1 MERGCYL
8 IWDCGCGNSNKY
20 IGGISQNKDNQEIED
35 EVFAMKKICR
45 YVSILF
51 VFMMILSLAACAKE
65 EQKGMYIKPSEFTEE
80 TREVLDLFDDEVQF
94 FDIVLDETVK
104 SETITVWVYRDGEWE
119 ESGKTTGPVDTLE
132 RRIAIRLTEDSYE
145 LYSMD
150 ESGHTK
156 YTSPDLNINF
166 DESVAI
172 LGSRVE
178 GETKLVL
185 NEETPILMKI
195 GAETN
200 SMENYNVTEDFRTM
214 DCNAGVVIT
223 LTVSD
228 ELVE

>member
-1 MERGCYL
+1 MKRIRRSVKVL
-8 IWDCGCGNSNKY
+8 IAFT
-20 IGGISQNKDNQEIED
+20 
-35 EVFAMKKICR
+35 V
-45 YVSILF
+45 L
-51 VFMMILSLAACAKE
+51 LSLSACGKT

-80 TREVLDLFDDEVQF
+80 TREVLDLFEDEVQF

-104 SETITVWVYRDGEWE
+104 SETITVWVYRDGAWE
-119 ESGKTTGPVDTLE
+119 ESGKTSGPVDTLE

-156 YTSPDLNINF
+156 YTAPDLNTNF

-195 GAETN
+195 GAETS

-228 ELVE
+228 EIIE

>member
-1 MERGCYL
+1 
-8 IWDCGCGNSNKY
+8 
-20 IGGISQNKDNQEIED
+20 
-35 EVFAMKKICR
+35 MKRICR
-45 YVSILF
+45 YVSFL
-51 VFMMILSLAACAKE
+51 MIVTLMLSLSACAKE

-104 SETITVWVYRDGEWE
+104 SETITVWVYRDGAWE

-132 RRIAIRLTEDSYE
+132 RRIAIRLTEDGYE

-156 YTSPDLNINF
+156 YIAPDLNTNF

-195 GAETN
+195 GAETS
-200 SMENYNVTEDFRTM
+200 SMESYNVTEDFRKM

>member
-1 MERGCYL
+1 
-8 IWDCGCGNSNKY
+8 
-20 IGGISQNKDNQEIED
+20 
-35 EVFAMKKICR
+35 
-45 YVSILF
+45 
-51 VFMMILSLAACAKE
+51 
-65 EQKGMYIKPSEFTEE
+65 MYIKPSEFTEE

-145 LYSMD
+145 LYSID
-150 ESGHTK
+150 ESGHVK
-156 YTSPDLNINF
+156 YTSPELNTNF
-166 DESVAI
+166 DESMAI

-195 GAETN
+195 GAEAS
-200 SMENYNVTEDFRTM
+200 SMESYNVTEDFRKM

-228 ELVE
+228 ELAE

>member
-1 MERGCYL
+1 
-8 IWDCGCGNSNKY
+8 
-20 IGGISQNKDNQEIED
+20 
-35 EVFAMKKICR
+35 MKRICR
-45 YVSILF
+45 CVSFL
-51 VFMMILSLAACAKE
+51 MIVTLMLSLSACVKE
-65 EQKGMYIKPSEFTEE
+65 EQTGMYIKPSEFTEE

-145 LYSMD
+145 LYSID
-150 ESGHTK
+150 ESGHVK
-156 YTSPDLNINF
+156 YTSPELNTNF
-166 DESVAI
+166 DESMAI

-195 GAETN
+195 GAEAS
-200 SMENYNVTEDFRTM
+200 SMESYNVTEDFRKM

-228 ELVE
+228 ELAE

>member
-1 MERGCYL
+1 
-8 IWDCGCGNSNKY
+8 
-20 IGGISQNKDNQEIED
+20 
-35 EVFAMKKICR
+35 MKKLRR
-45 YVSILF
+45 YASILAIIIS
-51 VFMMILSLAACAKE
+51 VLVSSACAKT
-65 EQKGMYIKPSEFTEE
+65 EQKEMYIKPSEFTEE
-80 TREVLDLFDDEVQF
+80 TREVLELFDDEVQF

-145 LYSMD
+145 LYSID
-150 ESGHTK
+150 ESGHVK
-156 YTSPDLNINF
+156 YTSPELNTNF
-166 DESVAI
+166 DESMAI

-195 GAETN
+195 GAEAS
-200 SMENYNVTEDFRTM
+200 SMESYNVTEDFRKM

-228 ELVE
+228 ELAE

>member
-1 MERGCYL
+1 
-8 IWDCGCGNSNKY
+8 
-20 IGGISQNKDNQEIED
+20 
-35 EVFAMKKICR
+35 MKKKWR
-45 YVSILF
+45 YVSILT
-51 VFMMILSLAACAKE
+51 VFTLMLSLTACAKE
-65 EQKGMYIKPSEFTEE
+65 EQKGMHIKPSEFTEE

-150 ESGHTK
+150 ESGHVK
-156 YTSPDLNINF
+156 YTYPELNVSF
-166 DESVAI
+166 DNSVAI
-172 LGSRVE
+172 IGSRVE
-178 GETKLVL
+178 GETQLVL
-185 NEETPILMKI
+185 NEETPIWMKI
-195 GAETN
+195 GSETS

-228 ELVE
+228 EIVE

>member
-1 MERGCYL
+1 MKNLRSYL
-8 IWDCGCGNSNKY
+8 
-20 IGGISQNKDNQEIED
+20 
-35 EVFAMKKICR
+35 KILM
-45 YVSILF
+45 VITL
-51 VFMMILSLAACAKE
+51 ILSLSGCAKT

-94 FDIVLDETVK
+94 YDIVLDDTVK
-104 SETITVWVYRDGEWE
+104 SETITVWVYRDGVWE
-119 ESGKTTGPVDTLE
+119 ESGQTTGPVDTLE

-150 ESGHTK
+150 ESGHVK
-156 YTSPDLNINF
+156 YTSHLNTSF
-166 DESVAI
+166 DESTGI

-178 GETKLVL
+178 GEMKLVL

-195 GAETN
+195 GTET
-200 SMENYNVTEDFRTM
+200 SSIENYNVTENFRTM